1 MAKQTNPTDI
11 KKLTDKGLNVRLTE
25 DGWMDPNDESDM
37 AKSQLYKVGKY
48 AAGLINMIKDGE
60 QLDAW
65 VQAKLTKAADYLGA
79 VMHYMEGEKA
89 LSMTEGGSDGDF
101 EDQEENKQMAYY
113 YYDKGLEAY
122 SEGDFLKA
130 DQYRTTAL
138 RYGSYLGWTNN
149 ELPPYEY
156 NPDQGQLD
164 DEDEIYMP
172 IDGSGRPLEEA
183 YVPSNIKEFAKRK
196 GVSALVNKIAGWAE
210 RVGKGIRGGTAIGK
224 NYGTLI
230 LDMGYQTADIYINC
244 DDGTVELYG
253 EPVRSF
259 NEFERVFTANQ
270 DSVIGEGLGNEIMT
284 LQAWLIK
291 LNQTLAYEKREGGG
305 KDLKQIAFLEKEIAD
320 AEAKLKEKLAQQ
332 KQGNV
337 KEITAYDYQQMQE
350 PENLQGDQELTL
362 KAKLRKLLP
371 HLSNEPL
378 DKVEAFLHRVRTNA
392 LEYDRMSSND
402 ILSDYQVEY
411 GSEGGMMQEDIE
423 DTRVKPYL
431 TVNPLDTQRAQELRD
446 RYFLNQDIQIDP
458 ENETSPR
465 NKFSSYDYDLIEKL
479 RLVLGSN
486 DVEITDHNL
495 DLFPVKRLNEA
506 KSTCCMK
513 CGHMHVQGTK
523 CPDPTY
529 SKDSPKHCKNRKK

>member
-1 MAKQTNPTDI
+1 
-11 KKLTDKGLNVRLTE
+11 
-25 DGWMDPNDESDM
+25 MDPNDESDM

-48 AAGLINMIKDGE
+48 AASLINMIKDGE

-89 LSMTEGGSDGDF
+89 LSAGRNINEYDPDEHNAEWEQE
-101 EDQEENKQMAYY
+101 EDQ
-113 YYDKGLEAY
+113 
-122 SEGDFLKA
+122 
-130 DQYRTTAL
+130 RT
-138 RYGSYLGWTNN
+138 
-149 ELPPYEY
+149 
-156 NPDQGQLD
+156 
-164 DEDEIYMP
+164 IYMP
-172 IDGSGRPLEEA
+172 YDDEGRPLVEA

-196 GVSALVNKIAGWAE
+196 GVSALVNKVAGWAE
-210 RVGKGIRGGTAIGK
+210 RVGKGIRGGTAIGY
-224 NYGTLI
+224 NYDTLI

-244 DDGTVELYG
+244 DDETVELYG

-270 DSVIGEGLGNEIMT
+270 DNGIEEGLGNEIMT

-320 AEAKLKEKLAQQ
+320 AEAKLKEKLAEKEIADAQAKLKEKLAQQ

-423 DTRVKPYL
+423 DTRVKPYI
-431 TVNPLDTQRAQELRD
+431 TVDPLDAQRAQNLRD
-446 RYFLNQDIQIDP
+446 RYFLNQDIQIDS
-458 ENETSPR
+458 EDKTSPR

-479 RLVLGSN
+479 RLLLGSN

>member
-1 MAKQTNPTDI
+1 MTGQSGQQRTGAVIMPRQANPTDI
-11 KKLTDKGLNVRLTE
+11 EKFTKKGINVQLTE
-25 DGWMDPNDESDM
+25 DDWMDPNDESDM

-89 LSMTEGGSDGDF
+89 LGADRNINEYDPDEYDDEYDAEWEQE
-101 EDQEENKQMAYY
+101 EDQ
-113 YYDKGLEAY
+113 
-122 SEGDFLKA
+122 
-130 DQYRTTAL
+130 RT
-138 RYGSYLGWTNN
+138 
-149 ELPPYEY
+149 
-156 NPDQGQLD
+156 
-164 DEDEIYMP
+164 IYMP
-172 IDGSGRPLEEA
+172 YDDEGRPL
-183 YVPSNIKEFAKRK
+183 
-196 GVSALVNKIAGWAE
+196 
-210 RVGKGIRGGTAIGK
+210 
-224 NYGTLI
+224 
-230 LDMGYQTADIYINC
+230 
-244 DDGTVELYG
+244 
-253 EPVRSF
+253 
-259 NEFERVFTANQ
+259 
-270 DSVIGEGLGNEIMT
+270 GEGLGNEIMT
-284 LQAWLIK
+284 LQAMLIK
-291 LNQTLAYEKREGGG
+291 LNQNLAYEKREGGG
-305 KDLKQIAFLEKEIAD
+305 KDLKQIAFLEDWIKDTKAKLKE
-320 AEAKLKEKLAQQ
+320 LKEKLAQQ

-350 PENLQGDQELTL
+350 PENLQGDQELSL

-378 DKVEAFLHRVRTNA
+378 DKVEAFLHKVRTNA

-411 GSEGGMMQEDIE
+411 GSEEGMMQEDIE

-495 DLFPVKRLNEA
+495 DLFPVKSLNEA